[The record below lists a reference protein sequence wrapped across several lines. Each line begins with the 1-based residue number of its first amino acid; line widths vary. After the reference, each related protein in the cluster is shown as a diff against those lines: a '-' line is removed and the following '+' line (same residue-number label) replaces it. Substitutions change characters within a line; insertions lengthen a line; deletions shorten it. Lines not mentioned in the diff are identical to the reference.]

1 LIYGLA
7 DVLFVQGPSCPLR
20 KIKQF

>member
-7 DVLFVQGPSCPLR
+7 DVLFVQGLSCPLR